1 MIPGWSVLQACLQ
14 HCKLPNVRFIQN
26 LEGKKHN
33 SIIFLW
39 PVPLFLCLN
48 SGNDGWSLKHTVH
61 VCMRQGEERRN
72 QGFKRAL
79 HRFIMMM
86 TAAVC
91 TGGPGLLF
99 SSLLF
104 HTVIFMVCVCPN
116 CATTAAQIKKKACI
130 IYKFQGNSPVFLF
143 LLTHNSVYLWVF
155 VCLLVLN
162 SCIFNFTVCWE
173 YFCR

>member
-91 TGGPGLLF
+91 IGGPGLLF

-116 CATTAAQIKKKACI
+116 CATTAAQIKKKHVLFTNSKETALSSSSFSPI
-130 IYKFQGNSPVFLF
+130 IQYICGFLF
-143 LLTHNSVYLWVF
+143 
-155 VCLLVLN
+155 
-162 SCIFNFTVCWE
+162 VCW
-173 YFCR
+173 F